1 MAVDF
6 ERCREVP
13 GTIDQAHPMRRIF
26 MQHGDARIVEAL
38 RNDDALQQQ
47 SMSLDEGAADQTMRD
62 HHQRAVHPATPAC
75 DEGECIGD
83 ARVKCRPVF
92 AVGRRDVGSKR
103 VFSQRGVWHAAQV
116 AEVAFLQ

>member
-26 MQHGDARIVEAL
+26 MQHGDARIVEAP

-83 ARVKCRPVF
+83 ARWFVAGMVLFLISFVVF
-92 AVGRRDVGSKR
+92 PITQSRAD
-103 VFSQRGVWHAAQV
+103 
-116 AEVAFLQ
+116 